1 MTPNE
6 KYKNIIS
13 SYYNKVHGI
22 MLVYDISNKQ
32 SFKDL
37 YYYLIEIEKS
47 NQNLKKLLIG
57 NKINLNKEREVTY
70 EEGKKFAEYYGMNF
84 IEVCPKT
91 SENINEAFEILV
103 KEILQNENEK
113 KKNNIE
119 IMEKGTK
126 ENDKNEKMEENL
138 KFKLRKKIKIKK
150 CVIF

>member
-47 NQNLKKLLIG
+47 NQNLTKLLIG

-113 KKNNIE
+113 KKI
-119 IMEKGTK
+119 ILKLWKK
-126 ENDKNEKMEENL
+126 ELKKMI
-138 KFKLRKKIKIKK
+138 KMKKWKKI
-150 CVIF
+150 